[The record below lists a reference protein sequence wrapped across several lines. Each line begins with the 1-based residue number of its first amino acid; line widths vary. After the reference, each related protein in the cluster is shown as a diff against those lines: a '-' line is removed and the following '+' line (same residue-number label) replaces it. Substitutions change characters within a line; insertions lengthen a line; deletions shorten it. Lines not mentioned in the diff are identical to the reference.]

1 MRQKPSLKP
10 GVSCLSWVWL
20 LDNARARALL
30 PPVSLGQQFPGHIQ
44 DPVQQGGAV
53 LAGLAHNLGSFSRM
67 HRKPPVGRCQRIE
80 RAVHV
85 EFRDQ
90 DRNRLDFLSQFR
102 ASGAYVRHFACTLL
116 ALCLH
121 FAYTTLHYTILYT
134 RTKTTCLTLYIYT
147 PPIHHLSTTHHTRAR
162 SHRRSVSVACLFQ
175 TCLESISV

>member
-1 MRQKPSLKP
+1 MVYRYRTFKRLEHFFFISLKRKMCQIFFFFLGSQIRPEEHAEMRQKPSLKP

-44 DPVQQGGAV
+44 DPVQQGGAL

-90 DRNRLDFLSQFR
+90 DRNRLDLLSQFR
-102 ASGAYVRHFACTLL
+102 ASGTYVCHFACTLL
-116 ALCLH
+116 ALCLY
-121 FAYTTLHYTILYT
+121 YTTLYYTIY
-134 RTKTTCLTLYIYT
+134 
-147 PPIHHLSTTHHTRAR
+147 
-162 SHRRSVSVACLFQ
+162 
-175 TCLESISV
+175 